1 MASHPPAPSFRKP
14 LRLLRVG
21 GLLAVALVAGL
32 IHARALA
39 AVAVVAAVLL
49 AAWVLPWLAV
59 RRVRALWHYPAR
71 RGQVGKPLAVR
82 LTLRSALPWPAV
94 GLLVRGGWTEPGG
107 AEDPLT
113 VAVARV
119 PARGEQEIAL
129 TVVPE
134 HRGHYPRSAPAV
146 ATGFPFGLWQSR
158 RLPAGG
164 QILVW
169 PAIVPLPA
177 AAGDAGGRAG
187 QRAVRSRR
195 TGQHGEFF
203 GTRPY
208 RVGESLRRIHWKQS
222 ARHDELIVWEAQAV
236 SRGAVL
242 LLLETAPHLHAR
254 HEDGDSLEKTLS
266 VGASIAA
273 ALLESGVP
281 VTLAFRRGRPFRIGN
296 RQQLEAA
303 LDALAQFDPNQG
315 TDLAGLL
322 DEMPRELRR
331 GRVPWVVTTLTGW
344 RQSDHARRGGRFV
357 VIDDRSPRQKES
369 PPPGKVA
376 LVPLVDPGHRRL
388 LAVWKE
394 VAVVDKVLV

>member
-1 MASHPPAPSFRKP
+1 
-14 LRLLRVG
+14 
-21 GLLAVALVAGL
+21 LLAVGLVAGL

-49 AAWVLPWLAV
+49 AAFVLPWLTV
-59 RRVRALWHYPAR
+59 RRVRARWHYPAR

-94 GLLVRGGWTEPGG
+94 GLLVRGGWADQGG
-107 AEDPLT
+107 ADDPLT
-113 VAVARV
+113 AAVARI

-134 HRGHYPRSAPAV
+134 HRGHYPRSAPTV

-158 RLPAGG
+158 RQPAGG
-164 QILVW
+164 QVLVW

-177 AAGDAGGRAG
+177 ASGDAGGRAEK
-187 QRAVRSRR
+187 RTVRSRR
-195 TGQHGEFF
+195 PGQHGEFF

-242 LLLETAPHLHAR
+242 LLLETAPQVHAR
-254 HEDGDSLEKTLS
+254 HAEGDSLEKTLS

-273 ALLESGVP
+273 ALLEGGVP
-281 VTLAFRRGRPFRIGN
+281 VTLAFGRERSFRVDN

-303 LDALAQFDPNQG
+303 LDALARFDPNEG

-322 DEMPRELRR
+322 DQIPRELLR

-344 RQSDHARRGGRFV
+344 RHSDHARPRGRFV
-357 VIDDRSPRQKES
+357 VIDDRSPEQKDG
-369 PPPGKVA
+369 PAPGKVA

-388 LAVWKE
+388 LDAWKE
-394 VAVVDKVLV
+394 VAVGNQVLV